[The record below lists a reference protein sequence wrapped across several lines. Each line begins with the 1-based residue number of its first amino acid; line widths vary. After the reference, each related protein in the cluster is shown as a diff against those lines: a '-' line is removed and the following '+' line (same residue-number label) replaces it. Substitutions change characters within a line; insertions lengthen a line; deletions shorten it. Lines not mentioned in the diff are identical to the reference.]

1 MLLKLLPLLSTTVLY
16 ALYYLI
22 STFKF
27 DVQILAASVPYDYLL
42 QLVVAYVL
50 YALSKRVWIFL
61 VTHALLM
68 GILYVGN
75 AVKISFFGG
84 PIMPD
89 DVFALQSLLLI
100 LEGWRFFAAAV
111 PLAAIVS
118 LLLFN
123 FSMRH
128 WSAYLASL
136 VVIVLGLTV
145 VYKPA
150 TLLNPLDGYFGNS
163 VWDQRSNYVW
173 RGATLY
179 TLLEGAR
186 YFAAAEVV
194 PDAVTAQQAAGA
206 LLTVG
211 RIDSLG
217 NCSMRGS
224 TFCITHR
231 DVGNADF
238 AGSKISAPAVVPAV
252 TLPPSLAAGRI
263 GSLPLATLPPSLAV
277 ASKQAPGVKAFT
289 PRNIHIVLLE
299 SFWDPSVLKKAKYKQ
314 NPLSPEFREL
324 WKSAGYSHALTPV
337 FGGFTANSEFE
348 ALCGFPVTKNA
359 VKFERQLLN
368 DAPCLPRILADK
380 GYRAIASHPNVPVFW
395 NRVNAYQRMGFQT
408 YWSLQDFVQDD
419 MNREFLSDSSLYR
432 QVLEKLSGSMNA
444 GQPVLDYI
452 VTYFGHWN
460 YPLNESR
467 PNKLSSPSPIE
478 EVSSYAN
485 TVYYKSRELMVFIND
500 LRKLDPDGIIVVFGD
515 HLPFLGENF
524 AGYVESGVLTAN
536 RSDFSPAMFKAYVS
550 TPMLI
555 IDGKRGPVKFGSL
568 PLYQV
573 PKLLLGLLNYNEP
586 SIMDYTAPLPN
597 LRVRTLPGL
606 HFNMQADGTVE
617 LCKDPPFSEACQ
629 ASSRWLENIAAV
641 SNDLFM
647 GRQFTRPQYRPETLP
662 EPTELV
668 NVQSVVGASVIH

>member
-1 MLLKLLPLLSTTVLY
+1 MLLKLLPLFSTTLLY

-27 DVQILAASVPYDYLL
+27 DVQILTASVPYDYLL

-61 VTHALLM
+61 VIHALLM
-68 GILYVGN
+68 GLLYVGN

-100 LEGWRFFAAAV
+100 LDGWRFFAAAV
-111 PLAAIVS
+111 PLAAIAS

-136 VVIVLGLTV
+136 TVILLVITV
-145 VYKPA
+145 AYKPA
-150 TLLNPLDGYFGNS
+150 TLLEPLDGYFGNS

-179 TLLEGAR
+179 TLLETAR
-186 YFAAAEVV
+186 HFAAAEVI
-194 PDAVTAQQAAGA
+194 PDADTAQEAADK
-206 LLTVG
+206 L
-211 RIDSLG
+211 
-217 NCSMRGS
+217 
-224 TFCITHR
+224 
-231 DVGNADF
+231 
-238 AGSKISAPAVVPAV
+238 
-252 TLPPSLAAGRI
+252 LAAT
-263 GSLPLATLPPSLAV
+263 PKKEFV
-277 ASKQAPGVKAFT
+277 AKTFT

-299 SFWDPSVLKKAKYKQ
+299 SFWDPNALKKAKFKQ
-314 NPLSPEFREL
+314 NPLAADFREL
-324 WKSAGYSHALTPV
+324 WKSAEYSHALAPV

-348 ALCGFPVTKNA
+348 VLCGFPAIKDA

-368 DAPCLPRILADK
+368 DVPCLPHILAEK
-380 GYRAIASHPNVPVFW
+380 GYRTMASHPNVPVFW
-395 NRVNAYQRMGFQT
+395 NRVNAYKRMGFQT

-419 MNREFLSDSSLYR
+419 MNREFMSDSSLYR
-432 QVLEKLSGSMNA
+432 QVLEKISGSIDA
-444 GQPVLDYI
+444 KQPMLDYI

-460 YPLNESR
+460 YPLSESR
-467 PNKLSSPSPIE
+467 PNKISSASQIE
-478 EVSSYAN
+478 EVSAYAN
-485 TVYYKSRELMVFIND
+485 TVYYKSRELMAFINEM
-500 LRKLDPDGIIVVFGD
+500 RKRDPEGIIVVFGD

-536 RSDFSPAMFKAYVS
+536 RRDFTQAMFKAYVS
-550 TPMLI
+550 TPMLV
-555 IDGKRGPVKFGSL
+555 IDGKRGPIKLGSL

-573 PKLLLGLLNYNEP
+573 PKLLLDLLNFNEP
-586 SIMDYTAPLPN
+586 SIMDYAAPLPN
-597 LRVRTLPGL
+597 LRVRVLPGL
-606 HFNMQADGTVE
+606 HFNIRADETVE
-617 LCKDPPFSEACQ
+617 MCKEPPYSEACQ
-629 ASSRWLENIAAV
+629 LSSRWLENISVV

-647 GRQFTRPQYRPETLP
+647 GRQFTRPKYSPAKQPALVSS
-662 EPTELV
+662 TE
-668 NVQSVVGASVIH
+668 VVIP

>member
-1 MLLKLLPLLSTTVLY
+1 MRLKLLPLLSTTLLY
-16 ALYYLI
+16 TLYYLI

-27 DVQILAASVPYDYLL
+27 DVQILTASVPYDYLL

-61 VTHALLM
+61 VIHSLLM
-68 GILYVGN
+68 GLLYIGN

-89 DVFALQSLLLI
+89 DIFALQSLLLI
-100 LEGWRFFAAAV
+100 LDGWRFFAAAI
-111 PLAAIVS
+111 PLAAIAS
-118 LLLFN
+118 LVLFN

-128 WSAYLASL
+128 WSAYLASMA
-136 VVIVLGLTV
+136 VILLGITV

-150 TLLNPLDGYFGNS
+150 TLLDPLDGYFGNS

-179 TLLEGAR
+179 TLLESAR
-186 YFAAAEVV
+186 YFAAAEVI
-194 PDAVTAQQAAGA
+194 PDGDTAQEAADK
-206 LLTVG
+206 LLAVD
-211 RIDSLG
+211 RISSLG

-224 TFCITHR
+224 TSCIH
-231 DVGNADF
+231 
-238 AGSKISAPAVVPAV
+238 AVVP
-252 TLPPSLAAGRI
+252 I
-263 GSLPLATLPPSLAV
+263 ETLPPSLAV
-277 ASKQAPGVKAFT
+277 VQKKEVVAKAFT

-299 SFWDPSVLKKAKYKQ
+299 SFWDPNTLKKAKYKQ

-324 WKSAGYSHALTPV
+324 WKSAEYSHALVPV

-348 ALCGFPVTKNA
+348 VLCGFPVVKHS

-368 DAPCLPRILADK
+368 DVPCLPHILAEK
-380 GYRAIASHPNVPVFW
+380 GYRTIASHPNVPVFW

-419 MNREFLSDSSLYR
+419 MNREFMSDSTLYR
-432 QVLEKLSGSMNA
+432 QVLEKISGSMEA
-444 GQPVLDYI
+444 KQPVLDYI

-467 PNKLSSPSPIE
+467 PDKISSPSKIE
-478 EVSSYAN
+478 EVSTYAN
-485 TVYYKSRELMVFIND
+485 TMYYKSRELMVFINE
-500 LRKLDPDGIIVVFGD
+500 LRKRDPEGIIVVFGD

-524 AGYVESGVLTAN
+524 AGYVESGLLTAN
-536 RSDFSPAMFKAYVS
+536 RSDFSPTMFKAYVS

-555 IDGKRGPVKFGSL
+555 IDGKRGPVKIGSL

-573 PKLLLGLLNYNEP
+573 PKLLLDLLNFNEP
-586 SIMDYTAPLPN
+586 SIMDYAAPLPGM
-597 LRVRTLPGL
+597 RVRTLPGL
-606 HFNMQADGTVE
+606 HFNILPDGTVD
-617 LCKDPPFSEACQ
+617 LCKEPPYSEACQ
-629 ASSRWLENIAAV
+629 LSSRWLENISVV

-647 GRQFTRPQYRPETLP
+647 GRQFTRPKYTPEKPP
-662 EPTELV
+662 EP
-668 NVQSVVGASVIH
+668 VIPQAIAEGKIDSP

>member
-1 MLLKLLPLLSTTVLY
+1 VQRDRIASFYDKISLLTKNRSTPPHLMLLKLLPLLSTTLFY

-27 DVQILAASVPYDYLL
+27 DVQILTASVPYDYLL

-61 VTHALLM
+61 VIHALLM
-68 GILYVGN
+68 GLLYIGN

-89 DVFALQSLLLI
+89 DIFALQSLLLI
-100 LEGWRFFAAAV
+100 LDGWRFFAAAI
-111 PLAAIVS
+111 PLAAIAS
-118 LLLFN
+118 LVLFN

-128 WSAYLASL
+128 WSAYLASMA
-136 VVIVLGLTV
+136 VILLGLTV
-145 VYKPA
+145 VYKPS
-150 TLLNPLDGYFGNS
+150 TLLDPLDGYFGNS

-179 TLLEGAR
+179 SLLESAR
-186 YFAAAEVV
+186 YFAAAEVI
-194 PDAVTAQQAAGA
+194 PDADRAEEAADKLLADSRPAAA
-206 LLTVG
+206 L
-211 RIDSLG
+211 
-217 NCSMRGS
+217 
-224 TFCITHR
+224 
-231 DVGNADF
+231 
-238 AGSKISAPAVVPAV
+238 PAVNKEV
-252 TLPPSLAAGRI
+252 AA
-263 GSLPLATLPPSLAV
+263 
-277 ASKQAPGVKAFT
+277 KAFT

-299 SFWDPSVLKKAKYKQ
+299 SFWDPNMLKKAKYKQ

-324 WKSAGYSHALTPV
+324 WKNAEYSHALVPV

-348 ALCGFPVTKNA
+348 VLCGFPVVKHS
-359 VKFERQLLN
+359 VKFERQMLN
-368 DAPCLPRILADK
+368 DVPCLPHILAEK
-380 GYRAIASHPNVPVFW
+380 GYRTIASHPNVPVFW

-419 MNREFLSDSSLYR
+419 MNREFMSDSTLYR
-432 QVLEKLSGSMNA
+432 QVLEKISGSMDA

-467 PNKLSSPSPIE
+467 PDKISSPSKIE

-485 TVYYKSRELMVFIND
+485 TMYYKSRELMVFINE
-500 LRKLDPDGIIVVFGD
+500 LRKRDPEGIIVVFGD

-524 AGYVESGVLTAN
+524 AGYVESGLLTAN
-536 RSDFSPAMFKAYVS
+536 RSDFTPTMFKAYVS

-555 IDGKRGPVKFGSL
+555 IDGKRGPLKIGSL

-573 PKLLLGLLNYNEP
+573 PKLLLDLINFNEP
-586 SIMDYTAPLPN
+586 SIMDYTAPLPGM
-597 LRVRTLPGL
+597 RVRTLPGL
-606 HFNMQADGTVE
+606 HFNRLADGAVDMCTE
-617 LCKDPPFSEACQ
+617 PPYSEACQ
-629 ASSRWLENIAAV
+629 LSSRWLENVSVV

-647 GRQFTRPQYRPETLP
+647 GRQFTRPKYTPEKPP
-662 EPTELV
+662 EP
-668 NVQSVVGASVIH
+668 I

>member
-1 MLLKLLPLLSTTVLY
+1 MRLKLLPLLSTTLLY
-16 ALYYLI
+16 VLYYLI

-27 DVQILAASVPYDYLL
+27 DVQILTASVPYDYLL

-61 VTHALLM
+61 VIHALLM
-68 GILYVGN
+68 GLLYVGN

-100 LEGWRFFAAAV
+100 LDGWRFFAAAI
-111 PLAAIVS
+111 PLAAIAS

-136 VVIVLGLTV
+136 AVILLGLTV
-145 VYKPA
+145 AYKPFII
-150 TLLNPLDGYFGNS
+150 LDPLDGYFGNS

-179 TLLEGAR
+179 SLLESAR
-186 YFAAAEVV
+186 YFAAAEVI
-194 PDAVTAQQAAGA
+194 PDADMAQEAADK
-206 LLTVG
+206 L
-211 RIDSLG
+211 
-217 NCSMRGS
+217 
-224 TFCITHR
+224 
-231 DVGNADF
+231 
-238 AGSKISAPAVVPAV
+238 
-252 TLPPSLAAGRI
+252 LAAGLT
-263 GSLPLATLPPSLAV
+263 GSLPAATLPV
-277 ASKQAPGVKAFT
+277 AQKKEPVTKAFT

-324 WKSAGYSHALTPV
+324 WKSAEYSHALSPV

-348 ALCGFPVTKNA
+348 VLCGFPAVKDA

-368 DAPCLPRILADK
+368 DVPCLPHLLADK
-380 GYRAIASHPNVPVFW
+380 GYRTIASHPNVPVFW
-395 NRVNAYQRMGFQT
+395 NRVNAYKRMGFQT
-408 YWSLQDFVQDD
+408 YWSLEDFVQDD
-419 MNREFLSDSSLYR
+419 MNREFMSDSTLYR
-432 QVLEKLSGSMNA
+432 QVLEKISGSMDA
-444 GQPVLDYI
+444 KQPVLDYI

-460 YPLNESR
+460 YPLSESR
-467 PNKLSSPSPIE
+467 PNKISSPSPIE
-478 EVSSYAN
+478 EVSAYAN
-485 TVYYKSRELMVFIND
+485 TVYYKSRELMVFINEM
-500 LRKLDPDGIIVVFGD
+500 RKRDPEGIIVVFGD

-536 RSDFSPAMFKAYVS
+536 RREFTPTMFKAYVS

-555 IDGKRGPVKFGSL
+555 IDGKRGPLKIGSL

-573 PKLLLGLLNYNEP
+573 PKLLLDLLNFNEP
-586 SIMDYTAPLPN
+586 SIMDYSAPLPGM
-597 LRVRTLPGL
+597 RVRPLPGM
-606 HFNMQADGTVE
+606 HFNTLADGTVE
-617 LCKDPPFSEACQ
+617 LCNEPPYSQACQ
-629 ASSRWLENIAAV
+629 LSSRWLENISVV
-641 SNDLFM
+641 SNDIFM
-647 GRQFTRPQYRPETLP
+647 GRQFTRPKYSPEKQP
-662 EPTELV
+662 EPVTT
-668 NVQSVVGASVIH
+668 AAVIPQAIAEAK